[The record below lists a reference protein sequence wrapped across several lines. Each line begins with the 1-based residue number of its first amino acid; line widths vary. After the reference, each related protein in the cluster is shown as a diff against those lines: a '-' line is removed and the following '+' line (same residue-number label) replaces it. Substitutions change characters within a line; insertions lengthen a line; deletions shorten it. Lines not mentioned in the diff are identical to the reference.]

1 MEHVLLVEDEPILR
15 KMFCTFLR
23 AEGYIVEEATNV
35 DDAKLLLDNELI
47 DLIVSDLT
55 LGSESAEDLYLWL
68 VDKYP
73 AMRDRFIVIS
83 GWPEVE
89 GFPYFLAKPFHID
102 ALIETIKLA
111 MRGSSIV
118 ELAPQDKVRDGS
130 P

>member
-1 MEHVLLVEDEPILR
+1 VEHVLLVEDEPVLR

-23 AEGYIVEEATNV
+23 AEGYIVEVAKTIDEAKCLMDT
-35 DDAKLLLDNELI
+35 ELI
-47 DLIVSDLT
+47 DLVVSDLR
-55 LGSESAEDLYLWL
+55 LGSESAEDLYQWI

-73 AMRDRFIVIS
+73 AMKERFIVIS

-102 ALIETIKLA
+102 ALIDLIQLA
-111 MRGSSIV
+111 MRGSSIMD
-118 ELAPQDKVRDGS
+118 LAPQSRTTVEK

>member
-23 AEGYIVEEATNV
+23 AEGYIVEAASTLDE
-35 DDAKLLLDNELI
+35 AKLLLDNELI
-47 DLIVSDLT
+47 DLVVSDLR
-55 LGSESAEDLYLWL
+55 LGSGSADDLYKWILG
-68 VDKYP
+68 KYP
-73 AMRDRFIVIS
+73 AMKERFIVIS

-102 ALIETIKLA
+102 ALIEIIKLA

-118 ELAPQDKVRDGS
+118 DLAPRDKIGG